1 LPDKASAK
9 AKEAVKTAFERQAT
23 IRETIDKLHDLPPG
37 PARGELISTLT
48 KSFSD
53 LFKQG
58 TETESPPSGTPTPKA
73 TASTT
78 VSPSTTASPAASA
91 TTAPTPR

>member
-1 LPDKASAK
+1 LPDNASPK
-9 AKEAVKTAFERQAT
+9 AKEAVKNAFERQAS
-23 IRETIDKLHDLPPG
+23 IRETIAKLHDLPPG

-58 TETESPPSGTPTPKA
+58 TDTESPSGTPTPKA
-73 TASTT
+73 T
-78 VSPSTTASPAASA
+78 PSTTASPAASTTSA
-91 TTAPTPR
+91 TATPAPR